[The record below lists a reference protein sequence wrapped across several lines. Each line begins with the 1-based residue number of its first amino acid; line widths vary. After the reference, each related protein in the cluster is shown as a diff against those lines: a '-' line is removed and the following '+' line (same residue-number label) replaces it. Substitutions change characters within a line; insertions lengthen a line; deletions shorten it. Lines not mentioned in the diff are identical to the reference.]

1 MRWLV
6 GDEPCDVLDLAAGTG
21 KLTRALAAL
30 GHRVTAVESLPEMIE
45 HLHAAVPAVTTIEG
59 TAEAIPVSAGS
70 FDVVTVAQAFH
81 WFDQLVALAEI
92 GRIMRPGGTLGL
104 IWNTRDEA
112 EPWVAEL
119 SEAATGQGRDGAV
132 WEAEVKEVVEASA
145 LFGPLERETF
155 LFTQRLDLNMLLDL
169 VLSRSYCA
177 VLPPA
182 ERRPVLDRVEEIF
195 AAHEQDGT
203 IELPYVTVCFRS
215 RRL

>member
-30 GHRVTAVESLPEMIE
+30 GHRVTAVEPLPEMIE

-119 SEAATGQGRDGAV
+119 SEAGARRC
-132 WEAEVKEVVEASA
+132 SM
-145 LFGPLERETF
+145 G
-155 LFTQRLDLNMLLDL
+155 
-169 VLSRSYCA
+169 SRSQGG
-177 VLPPA
+177 
-182 ERRPVLDRVEEIF
+182 R
-195 AAHEQDGT
+195 
-203 IELPYVTVCFRS
+203 
-215 RRL
+215 